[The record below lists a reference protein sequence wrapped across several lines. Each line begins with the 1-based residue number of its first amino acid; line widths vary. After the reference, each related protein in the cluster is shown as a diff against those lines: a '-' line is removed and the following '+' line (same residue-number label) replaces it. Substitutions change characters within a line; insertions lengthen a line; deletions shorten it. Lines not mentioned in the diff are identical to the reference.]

1 MIISTLLLKISGT
14 FSTEK
19 FIGIGH
25 FIVGDKEGGVQAL
38 KDSVKIGAVAVTVIG
53 GAVGGMVITSGDGKF
68 NAKERADA
76 AKGIGQIVS
85 DIWNW

>member
-1 MIISTLLLKISGT
+1 MGSHFTIRASPII
-14 FSTEK
+14 
-19 FIGIGH
+19 
-25 FIVGDKEGGVQAL
+25 DKSWQLTSDNAGGVQAL